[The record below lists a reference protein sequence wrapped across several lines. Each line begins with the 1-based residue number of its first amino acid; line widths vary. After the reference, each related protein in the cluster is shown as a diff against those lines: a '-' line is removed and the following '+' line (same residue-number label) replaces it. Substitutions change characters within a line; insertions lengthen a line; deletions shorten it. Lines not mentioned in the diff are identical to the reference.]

1 MPTRLTIAGAV
12 PTSPCNVKV
21 PLTLPAVVPFNHTE
35 KLVPC
40 PAAIDMG
47 KVIPESANCELESV
61 AC

>member
-1 MPTRLTIAGAV
+1 MPARLTTAGVV
-12 PTSPCNVKV
+12 PTSPCSVKV

-35 KLVPC
+35 KLAPC
-40 PAAIDMG
+40 PTAIDMG